1 MAHENATSLPVT
13 GTACVHDKVDIM
25 HDWLA
30 VMLVLLRPLM
40 RKHLRKRDPELR
52 LCREVGPF
60 NEKGEVFSV
69 SRLRKMFEY
78 VGEHFVGLPRW
89 GYNIGRSSHASSS
102 TMLALSRDEGVCAPW
117 LTRTFAKGRMG
128 SSQLKGTYTQTQA
141 RHAAADPDSID
152 SRTQGQWQ
160 TLQTIEEHNRGAAAG
175 PGPPPPSAAAAPHSA
190 HPSAPAAPAYTTAT
204 ATAPAAGAAP
214 VAVAAPAA
222 GGCTAEQQIRLM
234 ELQLA
239 MKNADAVLLKEQ
251 NEKER
256 LRQMQERGSAA
267 AVPVPMVHEGVYPV
281 GASSGKPGPPVETD
295 SSAPKCS
302 GKTARGVA
310 KSSDL
315 ALAKRMRGY
324 MLNLRKSLDLSVKA
338 ERGTAACAFKKCDN
352 TYSGST
358 VFVPAVQKEL
368 RSRYPEYAVFAEKF
382 FKSFPKS
389 GRAVLVFK
397 KLQESE
403 SSG

>member
-1 MAHENATSLPVT
+1 MPVT
-13 GTACVHDKVDIM
+13 GTACVHDKAGIM

-40 RKHLRKRDPELR
+40 RRHLRKRDPELR

-102 TMLALSRDEGVCAPW
+102 TMLALSRDEGVGAPW
-117 LTRTFAKGRMG
+117 LIRTFAKGRMG
-128 SSQLKGTYTQTQA
+128 SSQLTGTYTQTQA

-152 SRTQGQWQ
+152 SRTQGQYQ
-160 TLQTIEEHNRGAAAG
+160 TLQAIEEQNRGAATG
-175 PGPPPPSAAAAPHSA
+175 SGPPPPSATAAPHSA
-190 HPSAPAAPAYTTAT
+190 HHSAPPSAPAAPAYSTTTAVG
-204 ATAPAAGAAP
+204 APAAG
-214 VAVAAPAA
+214 AAPAA
-222 GGCTAEQQIRLM
+222 GGCTVEQQIRLM

-256 LRQMQERGSAA
+256 LRQMQEKGSATA
-267 AVPVPMVHEGVYPV
+267 APVPMVHEGVYPV

-295 SSAPKCS
+295 SSAPKSS
-302 GKTARGVA
+302 GNNARGVA

-324 MLNLRKSLDLSVKA
+324 MLDLRKSLDLSVKA
-338 ERGTAACAFKKCDN
+338 ELGTAACAFKKCSN

-358 VFVPAVQKEL
+358 VFSADVQKEL

-382 FKSFPKS
+382 FESFPKS
-389 GRAVLVFK
+389 GRAVKVFNELQ
-397 KLQESE
+397 KLE
-403 SSG
+403 SSS